1 MNKLSTKIRQKQSI
15 IPKQILQSSFLE
27 LGLDDIEKE
36 LENEIQKNPV
46 LIEKNIEDFKDKDYE
61 SYGLDN
67 QQNYDLFLSN
77 LPEDKNVIDNLISQI
92 DQSEIDK
99 LSKEIAQQ
107 IILNVDNSG
116 FLDSELEL
124 IADSTDSSMEDVES
138 ILEFVKTLNPKGV
151 GCKNLQEY
159 LILQMN
165 QEEKIALKIIS
176 NHFDEFLNQEFLDIK
191 SSLSCSDTDF
201 DNALSIISSK
211 NFAPIVDFNVENQQI
226 NPDVI
231 LRMKDE
237 KWIILI
243 NDRHLNR
250 YKISNEY
257 LNAAM
262 NAETPK
268 EEKKFI
274 DDHISSAQNLLDT
287 ILFRSDTL
295 RKVVNEIIHIQHDY
309 LSEKQQHP
317 NPLKLEDIAKKID
330 MDISS
335 ISRTVKNKYI
345 DSPLGT
351 LSLKSFFTS
360 KIIKKSGK
368 IVGAEELKTAIK
380 NIVESEDKN
389 QPLSD
394 LEIVQLL
401 DAKDF
406 SIARRTVAKYR
417 ESMNILNTKKR
428 KLK

>member
-1 MNKLSTKIRQKQSI
+1 MNKFSTKIRQKQSI

-46 LIEKNIEDFKDKDYE
+46 LIEKNIEDFKDKGYE

-67 QQNYDLFLSN
+67 QENYDLFLSN

-92 DQSEIDK
+92 DQSEIDN

-124 IADSTDSSMEDVES
+124 IADSTDSSIEDVEN

-165 QEEKIALKIIS
+165 QEEEIALNIIRDY
-176 NHFDEFLNQEFLDIK
+176 FDEFLNQEFLDIK

-211 NFAPIVDFNVENQQI
+211 NFAPIVDLNVENQQI

-237 KWIILI
+237 EWIILI

-250 YKISNEY
+250 FKISNEY

-380 NIVESEDKN
+380 DIVESEDKN

>member
-1 MNKLSTKIRQKQSI
+1 MNKFSTKIRQKQSI
-15 IPKQILQSSFLE
+15 IPKQILKSSFLE

-46 LIEKNIEDFKDKDYE
+46 LIEKNIEDSKDKDYE
-61 SYGLDN
+61 RYGLDN
-67 QQNYDLFLSN
+67 QENYDLFLSN

-92 DQSEIDK
+92 DQSEIDN

-124 IADSTDSSMEDVES
+124 IADSTDSSIEDVEN

-151 GCKNLQEY
+151 GCKDLQEY

-165 QEEKIALKIIS
+165 PEEKIALSIIRDY
-176 NHFDEFLNQEFLDIK
+176 FDEFLNQEFLDIK

-211 NFAPIVDFNVENQQI
+211 NFAPIIDLNVENQQI

-237 KWIILI
+237 EWIILI

-250 YKISNEY
+250 FKISNEY

-335 ISRTVKNKYI
+335 VSRTVKNKYI

>member
-1 MNKLSTKIRQKQSI
+1 MNKFSTKIRQKQSI

-46 LIEKNIEDFKDKDYE
+46 LIEKNIEDSKDKDYE
-61 SYGLDN
+61 RYGLDN
-67 QQNYDLFLSN
+67 QENYDLFLSN

-92 DQSEIDK
+92 DQSEIDN

-124 IADSTDSSMEDVES
+124 IADSTDSSIEDVEN

-151 GCKNLQEY
+151 GCKDLQEY

-165 QEEKIALKIIS
+165 PEEKIALSIIRDY
-176 NHFDEFLNQEFLDIK
+176 FDEFLNQEFLDIK

-211 NFAPIVDFNVENQQI
+211 NFAPIIDLTVENQQI

-237 KWIILI
+237 EWIILI

-250 YKISNEY
+250 FKISNEY

-335 ISRTVKNKYI
+335 ISRAVKNKYI

-368 IVGAEELKTAIK
+368 IVGAEELKTAIR

>member
-1 MNKLSTKIRQKQSI
+1 
-15 IPKQILQSSFLE
+15 
-27 LGLDDIEKE
+27 
-36 LENEIQKNPV
+36 
-46 LIEKNIEDFKDKDYE
+46 
-61 SYGLDN
+61 
-67 QQNYDLFLSN
+67 
-77 LPEDKNVIDNLISQI
+77 
-92 DQSEIDK
+92 
-99 LSKEIAQQ
+99 
-107 IILNVDNSG
+107 
-116 FLDSELEL
+116 
-124 IADSTDSSMEDVES
+124 
-138 ILEFVKTLNPKGV
+138 
-151 GCKNLQEY
+151 
-159 LILQMN
+159 
-165 QEEKIALKIIS
+165 
-176 NHFDEFLNQEFLDIK
+176 
-191 SSLSCSDTDF
+191 
-201 DNALSIISSK
+201 
-211 NFAPIVDFNVENQQI
+211 
-226 NPDVI
+226 
-231 LRMKDE
+231 MKDE
-237 KWIILI
+237 EWIILI

-250 YKISNEY
+250 FKISNEY

>member
-1 MNKLSTKIRQKQSI
+1 MNKFSTKIRQKQSI

-46 LIEKNIEDFKDKDYE
+46 LIEKNIEDSKDKDYE
-61 SYGLDN
+61 RYGLDN
-67 QQNYDLFLSN
+67 QENYDLFLSN

-92 DQSEIDK
+92 DQSEIDN

-124 IADSTDSSMEDVES
+124 IADSTDSSIEDVEN

-151 GCKNLQEY
+151 GCKDLQEY

-165 QEEKIALKIIS
+165 PEEKIALSIIRDY
-176 NHFDEFLNQEFLDIK
+176 FDEFLNQEFLDIK

-211 NFAPIVDFNVENQQI
+211 NFAPIVDLNVENQQI

-237 KWIILI
+237 EWIILI

-250 YKISNEY
+250 FKISNEY

-335 ISRTVKNKYI
+335 ISRAVKNKYI

>member
-1 MNKLSTKIRQKQSI
+1 MNKFSTKIRQKQSI

-46 LIEKNIEDFKDKDYE
+46 LIEKNIEDSKDKDYE
-61 SYGLDN
+61 RYGLDN
-67 QQNYDLFLSN
+67 QENYDLFLSN

-92 DQSEIDK
+92 DQSEIDN

-124 IADSTDSSMEDVES
+124 IADSTDSSIEDVEN

-151 GCKNLQEY
+151 GCKDLQEY

-165 QEEKIALKIIS
+165 PEEKIALSIIRDY
-176 NHFDEFLNQEFLDIK
+176 FDEFLNQEFLDIK

-211 NFAPIVDFNVENQQI
+211 NFAPIIDLTVENQQI

-237 KWIILI
+237 EWIILI

-250 YKISNEY
+250 FKISNEY

-335 ISRTVKNKYI
+335 ISRAVKNKYI

>member
-1 MNKLSTKIRQKQSI
+1 MNKFSTKIRQKQSI

-46 LIEKNIEDFKDKDYE
+46 LIEKNIEDSKDKDYE
-61 SYGLDN
+61 RYGLDN
-67 QQNYDLFLSN
+67 QENYDLFLSN

-92 DQSEIDK
+92 DQSEIDN

-124 IADSTDSSMEDVES
+124 IADSTDSSIEDVEN

-151 GCKNLQEY
+151 GCKDLQEY

-165 QEEKIALKIIS
+165 PEEKIALSIIRDY
-176 NHFDEFLNQEFLDIK
+176 FDEFLNQEFLDIK

-211 NFAPIVDFNVENQQI
+211 NFAPIIDLTVENQQI

-237 KWIILI
+237 EWIILI

-250 YKISNEY
+250 FKISNEY

-335 ISRTVKNKYI
+335 ISRAVKNKYI

-368 IVGAEELKTAIK
+368 IVGAEELKTVIK

>member
-1 MNKLSTKIRQKQSI
+1 MNKFSTKIRQKQSI

-46 LIEKNIEDFKDKDYE
+46 LIEKNIEDSKDKDYE
-61 SYGLDN
+61 RYGLDN
-67 QQNYDLFLSN
+67 QENYDLFLSN

-92 DQSEIDK
+92 DQSEIDN

-124 IADSTDSSMEDVES
+124 IADSTDSSIEDVEN

-151 GCKNLQEY
+151 GCKDLQEY

-165 QEEKIALKIIS
+165 PEEKIALSIIRDY
-176 NHFDEFLNQEFLDIK
+176 FDEFLNQEFLDIK

-211 NFAPIVDFNVENQQI
+211 NFALIIDLTVENQQI

-237 KWIILI
+237 EWIILI

-250 YKISNEY
+250 FKISNEY

>member
-1 MNKLSTKIRQKQSI
+1 MNKFSIKIRQKQSI

-67 QQNYDLFLSN
+67 QKNYDLFLSN

-124 IADSTDSSMEDVES
+124 IADSTDSSMENVES
-138 ILEFVKTLNPKGV
+138 ILKFVKTLNPKGV

-165 QEEKIALKIIS
+165 QEEKIALNIIS
-176 NHFDEFLNQEFLDIK
+176 DHFDKFLNQEFLDIK

-211 NFAPIVDFNVENQQI
+211 NFAPIVDLNVENQQI
-226 NPDVI
+226 NPDII

-237 KWIILI
+237 EWIILI
-243 NDRHLNR
+243 NDRRLNR
-250 YKISNEY
+250 FKISNEY

-262 NAETPK
+262 NTETPK

-274 DDHISSAQNLLDT
+274 NDHISSAQNLLDT
-287 ILFRSDTL
+287 ILFRSNTL
-295 RKVVNEIIHIQHDY
+295 RKVINEIIHIQHDY

-380 NIVESEDKN
+380 DIVESEDKN

>member
-1 MNKLSTKIRQKQSI
+1 MNKFSTKIRQKQSI

-46 LIEKNIEDFKDKDYE
+46 LIEKNIEDFKDKGYE

-67 QQNYDLFLSN
+67 QENYDLFLSN

-124 IADSTDSSMEDVES
+124 IADSTDSNMEDVES
-138 ILEFVKTLNPKGV
+138 TLEFVKTLNPKGV

-165 QEEKIALKIIS
+165 QEEEIALNIIRDY
-176 NHFDEFLNQEFLDIK
+176 FDEFLNQEFLDIK

-211 NFAPIVDFNVENQQI
+211 NFAPIVDLNVENQQI

-250 YKISNEY
+250 FKISNEY

-335 ISRTVKNKYI
+335 ISRAVKNKYI

-380 NIVESEDKN
+380 DIVESEDKN